1 MNSIS
6 VKRVSDIYSSQTDSV
21 LRSTV
26 LKADEDRESIYI
38 IGQGR
43 ISIRWLCFLFWPS
56 QGFT

>member
-43 ISIRWLCFLFWPS
+43 ISIRWLCFLF
-56 QGFT
+56 